1 MNAAY
6 LLLPISAYLFGSF
19 FSEWMGKSVTRLN
32 LLRWDTNLAKM
43 APPRPKVALRYRQKR
58 GGAMSI
64 FGWMDANDDGI
75 PDSML
80 YYDLCTGGKA
90 AKAAAARKKNA
101 AASPAGGA
109 SGRTGAGTG
118 GRLNLGKVRKIQSGH
133 VPESLRHPS
142 DAPGKGRGPSRPR

>member
-1 MNAAY
+1 
-6 LLLPISAYLFGSF
+6 
-19 FSEWMGKSVTRLN
+19 
-32 LLRWDTNLAKM
+32 
-43 APPRPKVALRYRQKR
+43 
-58 GGAMSI
+58 MSI

-75 PDSML
+75 PDNML

-109 SGRTGAGTG
+109 SGRTGAGNG
-118 GRLNLGKVRKIQSGH
+118 GRLSLGKVRKIQSGH

-142 DAPGKGRGPSRPR
+142 DAPGKGHGSSRPR

>member
-1 MNAAY
+1 VVAEGGAAA
-6 LLLPISAYLFGSF
+6 SA
-19 FSEWMGKSVTRLN
+19 ET
-32 LLRWDTNLAKM
+32 
-43 APPRPKVALRYRQKR
+43 

-75 PDSML
+75 PDNML

-90 AKAAAARKKNA
+90 TKAAAARKKA
-101 AASPAGGA
+101 AAAGSGGGA
-109 SGRTGAGTG
+109 SGRAGAGTG

-142 DAPGKGRGPSRPR
+142 DAPGKGRGSSRPR

>member
-1 MNAAY
+1 
-6 LLLPISAYLFGSF
+6 
-19 FSEWMGKSVTRLN
+19 
-32 LLRWDTNLAKM
+32 
-43 APPRPKVALRYRQKR
+43 
-58 GGAMSI
+58 MSI

-90 AKAAAARKKNA
+90 TKAAAARKKGA
-101 AASPAGGA
+101 TSGGSADRA
-109 SGRTGAGTG
+109 SGGRAGTATG

-142 DAPGKGRGPSRPR
+142 DAPGQGHGSSRPR

>member
-1 MNAAY
+1 
-6 LLLPISAYLFGSF
+6 
-19 FSEWMGKSVTRLN
+19 
-32 LLRWDTNLAKM
+32 
-43 APPRPKVALRYRQKR
+43 
-58 GGAMSI
+58 MSI

-75 PDSML
+75 PDNML

-101 AASPAGGA
+101 AASSAGGA

-133 VPESLRHPS
+133 VTESLRHPS
-142 DAPGKGRGPSRPR
+142 DAPSKGRGSSRPR